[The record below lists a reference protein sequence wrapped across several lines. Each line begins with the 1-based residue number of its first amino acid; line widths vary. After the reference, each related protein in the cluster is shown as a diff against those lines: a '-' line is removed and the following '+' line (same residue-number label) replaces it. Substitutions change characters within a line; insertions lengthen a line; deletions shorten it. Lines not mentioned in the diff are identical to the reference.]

1 MLFDIVK
8 LTLIFTFLDA
18 IYLYLMKNNFFT
30 MIRNIQHSNLEF
42 ALIPAL
48 FCYIFLIFIL
58 YYFIVLKKRPLY
70 EAFFLGF
77 AIYGVYETTN
87 LAIFKKWSP
96 LISLIDTIW
105 GGILFY
111 SSYVLFKLIT

>member
-1 MLFDIVK
+1 MYLDILK
-8 LTLIFTFLDA
+8 LTVIFTFLDS

-42 ALIPAL
+42 ALFPAL
-48 FCYIFLIFIL
+48 LCYIFLIFIL

-111 SSYVLFKLIT
+111 SAYILSKLIK